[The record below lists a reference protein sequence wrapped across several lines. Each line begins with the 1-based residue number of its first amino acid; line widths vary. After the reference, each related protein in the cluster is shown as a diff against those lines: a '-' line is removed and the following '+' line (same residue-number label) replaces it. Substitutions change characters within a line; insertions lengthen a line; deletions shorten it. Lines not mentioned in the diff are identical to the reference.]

1 MTVPSNGRIHYSNAQ
16 LIGSVATYTCNTSAG
31 YVLPENNTIARRTCT
46 QSGWTGNGSACRNT
60 DTTSTPTTVISD
72 PISTPT
78 TVISDPTSTPTTVI
92 IDPIDITVTVYSD
105 PDSTGSTCP
114 SQDTINEV
122 HRRARDRILGGN

>member
-60 DTTSTPTTVISD
+60 DPT
-72 PISTPT
+72 STPT

-114 SQDTINEV
+114 SQDTIDEV
-122 HRRARDRILGGN
+122 YRRARDMILGGN